1 MFTLKRD
8 NVKFQDLPRFIYQV
22 NSNYEQNFKLKI
34 QIKLK
39 TNKLAFDLN
48 WSLVQFLAGA
58 REVSSCSCA
67 GRGQINVPNNVIDV
81 QSCCFAYQTLKRY

>member
-8 NVKFQDLPRFIYQV
+8 NVKFQDLCTFIYQV

-48 WSLVQFLAGA
+48 
-58 REVSSCSCA
+58 
-67 GRGQINVPNNVIDV
+67 
-81 QSCCFAYQTLKRY
+81 